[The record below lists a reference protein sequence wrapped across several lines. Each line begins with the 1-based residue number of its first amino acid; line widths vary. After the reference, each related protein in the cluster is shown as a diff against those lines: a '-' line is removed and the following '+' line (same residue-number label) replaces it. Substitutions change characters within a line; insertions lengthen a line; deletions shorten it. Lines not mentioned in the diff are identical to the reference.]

1 MAVILSGPIEHG
13 SNRGLCFVVNRF
25 THLPQREV
33 VKNMMAVVIQNM
45 QIVSLFEVTQDYIE
59 MLSVALFNKIFR
71 DFIGNVFFLYR

>member
-1 MAVILSGPIEHG
+1 M
-13 SNRGLCFVVNRF
+13 VNRF

-71 DFIGNVFFLYR
+71 DFIGNVFF